1 MIKHMVQGGGF
12 WVFLVSM
19 ASSLDAAEYT
29 WDKGAGTFD
38 WNDPVNWSSNTKPG
52 TNDTA
57 SFTGT
62 GIVSNDVVLLGANQT
77 IGTFRIN
84 GSPSLTVN
92 GGGLYSLTLNNGRIQ
107 GNDSN
112 PTGTH
117 TFDAPIVLGAAGSFQ
132 AQGGY
137 GGTLTIKG
145 AISDGGNG
153 YGIVF
158 VPNQNH
164 LHTLTGNNTYSGDT
178 VYGGRNLTIS
188 GTDGAIR
195 NSALVINMSVAQ
207 FSTVTLDNTAT
218 ANTDRLGDTK
228 SVRLEIN
235 GGKLR
240 LVGNAST
247 AVTESVGTLRLLSG
261 LGSLEVSRQGAA
273 GATTELNFASLER
286 SPGTGLRVMCNTTAD
301 SYNWYTQP
309 RIVLTGVADGLL
321 PYAAQDYYDPSHIVV
336 ESGLVKKFSAY
347 TTLPMSGG
355 SDATLHTVTN
365 NFSLTDDVDTKALL
379 VRQTSTNNI
388 TLDLGDHDM
397 RVASGSIG
405 FGMKKSHTIQA
416 SGAGRLI
423 FGSQDLSFFAAG
435 ESADVITVSAP
446 LASSVT
452 GPHNLIVPLIRA
464 FNRLQLTG
472 PDSIGAY
479 SNLVVGG
486 GGGALELGGPSN
498 RVFTGSI
505 TGWGNLRKSGSGTL
519 RLVGPD
525 LRPDGSITVTGGRLA
540 VANPA
545 ALHWFSYTDG
555 MIVVTNATLEVESG
569 VTWDARFSLQTGSTL
584 TGDGKINTTKTITN
598 TVHVAPGHAVGKL
611 TTVGLTLGAGSYL
624 DWELGTNTVTAG
636 TDYDLLRVE
645 GALSLPTGTINVNL
659 SDAGNGS
666 ASVRGKTFTL
676 VEWTGADPTNTPS
689 WTIVNQSL
697 KTFDSSAAS
706 IVVSTNDN
714 KIVLSGLRN
723 KYPATTTIILR

>member
-1 MIKHMVQGGGF
+1 MIKKVLQGGGF

-19 ASSLDAAEYT
+19 VSCLDAAEYT
-29 WDKGAGTFD
+29 WDKGAGTLD

-52 TNDTA
+52 ATDTA
-57 SFTGT
+57 SFTAT
-62 GIVSNDVVLLGANQT
+62 GLTSGDVVLLGTNQT
-77 IGTFRIN
+77 IGTFRLN
-84 GSPSLTVN
+84 GSPSITIS

-112 PTGTH
+112 PTVTH
-117 TFDAPIVLGAAGSFQ
+117 TLDVPIVLGTSGSFQ

-137 GGTLTIKG
+137 GGTLAVKG
-145 AISDGGNG
+145 AISDNGNG

-164 LHTLTGNNTYSGDT
+164 LHTLEGNNTYSGDT
-178 VYGGRNLTIS
+178 VYGGRNLTLL
-188 GTDGAIR
+188 GADGAIR

-218 ANTDRLGDTK
+218 ANNDRLGDTK
-228 SVRLEIN
+228 PVRFENN

-247 AVTESVGTLRLLSG
+247 PITENVGTLRLLSG

-273 GATTELNFASLER
+273 GATTELNLAAFER
-286 SPGTGLRVMCNTTAD
+286 SPGTGLRVLCNTTSDA
-301 SYNWYTQP
+301 YNWYTQP

-347 TTLPMSGG
+347 TPLPLSGG
-355 SDATLHTVTN
+355 SDTIIHNVTTN
-365 NFSLTDDVDTKALL
+365 LSLTGDVDTKALML
-379 VRQTSTNNI
+379 RQTSTNSI
-388 TLDLGDHDM
+388 TLDLGDHDL

-416 SGAGRLI
+416 SGSGRLV

-472 PDSIGAY
+472 PDYIGAY

-525 LRPDGSITVTGGRLA
+525 LRPDGTTTVMGGRLA

-545 ALHWFSYTDG
+545 ALHWFTYTDG
-555 MIVVTNATLEVESG
+555 MIIVTNATLEVESG

-611 TTVGLTLGAGSYL
+611 TTASLTFGANSHL

-676 VEWTGADPTNTPS
+676 VEWTGADPVNTPT
-689 WTIVNQSL
+689 WTIINHAE
-697 KTFDSSAAS
+697 KAFDASAAS
-706 IVVSTNDN
+706 IVINTVDN
-714 KIVLSGLRN
+714 KILLSGLRTA
-723 KYPATTTIILR
+723 PTTIIIR